1 MIVFVFVMTRLFQA
15 FDITL
20 IVQLLIPCIILIQTD
35 SWTNQTAYTNG
46 VIFILFDMNIGRER
60 ERERERESRHYI
72 HVQLYTL
79 YIYIHVH

>member
-20 IVQLLIPCIILIQTD
+20 IVQLLIPCIILIQAD

-60 ERERERESRHYI
+60 ERERERESS
-72 HVQLYTL
+72 LYTCTIV
-79 YIYIHVH
+79 YIIYTYIHVH

>member
-60 ERERERESRHYI
+60 ERERERVITIYMYNCIHYI
-72 HVQLYTL
+72 